1 MREEEERKEEFGGT
15 VEEVEGGARRVE
27 DARCPCRSAW
37 WCFCARR
44 VGVCDGRCAFGG
56 AVRSYREDGLRAEGA
71 IEPCD
76 TAGEADHCRERSSG
90 GIKSASVLWNAFYFG
105 A

>member
-1 MREEEERKEEFGGT
+1 MRKEEERKEKFDGI

-37 WCFCARR
+37 WCVCGRR
-44 VGVCDGRCAFGG
+44 FGVCYGRCAFGG
-56 AVRSYREDGLRAEGA
+56 TVRSYRKEGFRAEGA

-76 TAGEADHCRERSSG
+76 MAGEADHCRERSSW
-90 GIKSASVLWNAFYFG
+90 GIKSASVFVNCIYFG